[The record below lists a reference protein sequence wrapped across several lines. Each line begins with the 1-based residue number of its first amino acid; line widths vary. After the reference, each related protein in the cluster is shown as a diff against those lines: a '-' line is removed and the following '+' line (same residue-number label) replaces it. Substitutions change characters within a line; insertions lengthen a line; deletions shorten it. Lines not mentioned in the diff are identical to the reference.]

1 MRMDLIEIP
10 EIADRLAHWLA
21 VVLDRPGLRITSTR
35 RLTGGAIQQNW
46 KVETID
52 LIGESAWL
60 LRTDADV
67 LVSASG
73 SRAGEYA
80 LLKAMVKAG
89 VKVATP
95 RALCDSREVIG
106 RPFFITDFV
115 PGLATAYRLVR
126 DDSLVPDR
134 EALTFELGQNLA
146 RLHRVLPPVAE
157 LDFLAPVES
166 RPTLAQVL
174 LQRAHLDE
182 IGVADP
188 ALEWGLRW
196 LELNA
201 PGKERAHL
209 VHRDFRTGNYMVHEG
224 RLAALLDWEFAGWGN
239 PLEDMGWFT
248 AKCWCFGRPDR
259 AGGVGPLASFLA
271 GYRDEGGEAP
281 LPEELRYWQMLAQAR
296 WAVIAH
302 LQAHRHHSG
311 KERSLELLLTGRI
324 PSQLNLELLTAGG
337 RAS

>member
-1 MRMDLIEIP
+1 MELIEIP
-10 EIADRLAHWLA
+10 EIADRLAQWLSVA
-21 VVLDRPGLRITSTR
+21 LDRPGLRIASAR

-46 KVETID
+46 KVNTVD
-52 LIGESAWL
+52 RHGEAAWL

-80 LLKAMVKAG
+80 LLKTMVKAG
-89 VKVATP
+89 VKVAIP
-95 RALCDSREVIG
+95 RAMCNSREVIG

-115 PGLATAYRLVR
+115 GGLATAHRLVR
-126 DDSLVPDR
+126 DDGLVPDR
-134 EALTFELGQNLA
+134 AALTLELGQNLA
-146 RLHRVLPPVAE
+146 RLHRVRPPVAE
-157 LDFLAPVES
+157 LDFLGAVES
-166 RPTLAQVL
+166 RPTLAHIM

-182 IGVADP
+182 IGIADP

-196 LELNA
+196 LEVNA
-201 PGKERAHL
+201 PKMECSHL

-239 PLEDMGWFT
+239 PLEDLGWFT

-271 GYRDEGGEAP
+271 GYQDEGGEAP
-281 LPEELRYWQMLAQAR
+281 LPEELHYWQMLAQAR

-302 LQAHRHHSG
+302 LQAHRHQSG

-337 RAS
+337 RSA